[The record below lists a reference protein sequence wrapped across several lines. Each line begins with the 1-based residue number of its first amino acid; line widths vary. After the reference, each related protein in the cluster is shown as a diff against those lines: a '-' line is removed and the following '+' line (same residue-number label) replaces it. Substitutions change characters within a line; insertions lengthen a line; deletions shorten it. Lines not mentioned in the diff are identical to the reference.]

1 MIVDPN
7 PREVIAA
14 IGPRIMQAPLQANTE
29 LRMFRLG
36 LIVTLALLL
45 APVSNAF
52 GADDAKPN
60 VVLVL
65 VDDLGWMDLS
75 CQGSDFYQTP
85 NIDKLA
91 ATGVRFTHGYAACAV
106 CSPTRAAIQT
116 GRYPHRIG
124 ITDWIRAAFQGGERK
139 GDANGY
145 VSNGKRPLRTPI
157 NLDHLPHDEITLA
170 ETLKTRGYASCFIG
184 KWHLGGKGNLPT
196 DQGYDENHGGWDYGQ
211 PPSYFDPYKTKR
223 LPKGIPTLPPRS
235 EGEYLS
241 DREGAE
247 AVSFIERHKDK
258 PFFLCLA
265 NYAVHTPI
273 QAKKD
278 VTERYAK
285 RKDGKGQDNPAYAA
299 MVESVDDAVG
309 QITKTL
315 DELKLT
321 DNTIIIFT
329 SDNGGLDRGGNP
341 TENAPLKSGK
351 GYNPEGGIRV
361 PWIIRWPNVTAV
373 GATTDQPI
381 CSVDLFPTI
390 AAACGVAPSDQ
401 PIDGI
406 DITPALRGKPL
417 PNRALYWH
425 FPHYRHGPGND
436 PYSMIREGDYK
447 LIRTY
452 DPIGVKLYNLKADQA
467 ETHDLAAKHPEIVQ
481 RLQAKLDAHLKA
493 TDAKLPLPAS
503 P

>member
-1 MIVDPN
+1 
-7 PREVIAA
+7 
-14 IGPRIMQAPLQANTE
+14 
-29 LRMFRLG
+29 MFRLAS
-36 LIVTLALLL
+36 IVIFTLSL
-45 APVSNAF
+45 APLSHAAAA
-52 GADDAKPN
+52 ADNDKPTPN

-85 NIDKLA
+85 HIDKLA

-124 ITDWIRAAFQGGERK
+124 ITDWIRAEFQGGERK
-139 GDANGY
+139 GDSNGY
-145 VSNGKRPLRTPI
+145 ITHGKRPLRTPA
-157 NLDHLPHDEITLA
+157 NLDHLPHDELTIA
-170 ETLKTRGYASCFIG
+170 ELLKTRGYATCFIG
-184 KWHLGGKGNLPT
+184 KWHLGGKGSLPT
-196 DQGYDENHGGWDYGQ
+196 DHGYDENHGGWDYGQ
-211 PPSYFDPYKTKR
+211 PPSYFDPYITKR
-223 LPKGIPTLPPRS
+223 LPQGIPTLPPRT

-241 DREGAE
+241 DREGDEAE
-247 AVSFIERHKDK
+247 SFIRRHKDK

-273 QAKKD
+273 QAKKG

-285 RKDGKGQDNPAYAA
+285 LKDGKGQDNAAYAA

-321 DNTIIIFT
+321 DNTIVIFT
-329 SDNGGLDRGGNP
+329 SDNGGLDRNGNP

-361 PWIIRWPNVTAV
+361 PWIIRYPNVSAP
-373 GATTDQPI
+373 GTTSDQPI
-381 CSVDLFPTI
+381 SSIDLLPTL
-390 AAACGVAPSDQ
+390 AAACGVAMPKRA
-401 PIDGI
+401 IDGI
-406 DITPALRGKPL
+406 DLTPALTGKPL

-425 FPHYRHGPGND
+425 FPHYRHGPGHD
-436 PYSMIREGDYK
+436 PYSIIREGDYK
-447 LIRTY
+447 LVRTY
-452 DPIGVKLYNLKADQA
+452 DPAGVKLYNLADDQA
-467 ETHDLAAKHPEIVQ
+467 ETTDLADKMPDKVKH
-481 RLQAKLDAHLKA
+481 LNAKLDAHLKA
-493 TDAKLPLPAS
+493 TDAKLPLR
-503 P
+503 